1 MRRKPLPRYEIWIGE
16 EHKEHEILEIRA
28 EKLGE
33 CEERDDQRGLIYRA
47 YRTGSGTILIHV
59 YDWSNIPGEGD
70 CASLFEYASI
80 DEAAQRGFRPVL
92 QKMNLI

>member
-28 EKLGE
+28 ERIGE
-33 CEERDDQRGLIYRA
+33 YVDRGERRSLLYRV
-47 YRTGSGTILIHV
+47 YRKADGKILVHV
-59 YDWSNIPGEGD
+59 YDRADVPGEID
-70 CASLFEYASI
+70 RASLFEYA
-80 DEAAQRGFRPVL
+80 DLGEAAQRGFRPAL

>member
-1 MRRKPLPRYEIWIGE
+1 MRRILPKYEIWIGE

-33 CEERDDQRGLIYRA
+33 CEDRGERRSLIYRV
-47 YRTGSGTILIHV
+47 YRKADGKILVHV
-59 YDWSNIPGEGD
+59 YNRADVPGEID
-70 CASLFEYASI
+70 RASLFWYEDLES
-80 DEAAQRGFRPVL
+80 AARDFRPTL

>member
-1 MRRKPLPRYEIWIGE
+1 MRRILPKYEIWIGE

-59 YDWSNIPGEGD
+59 YDWSNVPGEGD
-70 CASLFEYASI
+70 RASLFWYE
-80 DEAAQRGFRPVL
+80 DLERAARDFRPTL

>member
-33 CEERDDQRGLIYRA
+33 CEDRDPERGLIYRV
-47 YRTGSGTILIHV
+47 YRKADGNILVHV
-59 YDWSNIPGEGD
+59 YDRSNVPGEGD
-70 CASLFEYASI
+70 CASLFEYADL
-80 DEAAQRGFRPVL
+80 DEAARRGFRPVL